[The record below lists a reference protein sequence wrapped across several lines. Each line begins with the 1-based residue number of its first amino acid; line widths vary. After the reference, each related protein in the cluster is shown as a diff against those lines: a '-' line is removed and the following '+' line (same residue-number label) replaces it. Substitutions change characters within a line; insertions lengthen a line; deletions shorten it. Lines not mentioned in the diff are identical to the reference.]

1 MPGISPRR
9 TFVRSP
15 RLTFSERLSTKCLL
29 WLNSSDSIYLPCGV
43 FSNQKC
49 GNLRSTSIP
58 SSSRYNSKPLSTGL
72 RDNRSG
78 SHEII
83 PSASPYTVNNLLNSA
98 RPGLAESCRL
108 SPNDC
113 PGKPVLAP
121 HQKHPL
127 RLKRNSAGGNLKK

>member
-83 PSASPYTVNNLLNSA
+83 PSASPYTVNNFVKLCVTWAFGGLLFDKYFDNIKVVAACQRQPSS
-98 RPGLAESCRL
+98 SCE
-108 SPNDC
+108 PTDNT
-113 PGKPVLAP
+113 
-121 HQKHPL
+121 
-127 RLKRNSAGGNLKK
+127 